1 MGRSWHWAEWVVGI
15 RVPRRKA
22 YPGQVA
28 TTRKPEHPGLEIPA
42 ENPPFEA
49 PRAGLEFRENRPSQ
63 GHLAD
68 RTGRVPPQLREH
80 SEVRPREET
89 LCRLAIQRRESLVIT
104 RRNYRAR
111 RRESQGRGGRPG
123 KGRGPEYFL
132 EHRGTMEHLEF
143 QGTQENPEF
152 LEACR
157 DRLMIRAD
165 RRLAGPKV
173 AE

>member
-1 MGRSWHWAEWVVGI
+1 
-15 RVPRRKA
+15 
-22 YPGQVA
+22 
-28 TTRKPEHPGLEIPA
+28 LEIPG
-42 ENPPFEA
+42 ENLPFEA
-49 PRAGLEFRENRPSQ
+49 PRAGLEFRENRPSR
-63 GHLAD
+63 GRLAD

-89 LCRLAIQRRESLVIT
+89 LCRPAIQRRESLAIT

-111 RRESQGRGGRPG
+111 RRESRLR
-123 KGRGPEYFL
+123 KGRGLEYFL

-143 QGTQENPEF
+143 QGTQENPAF

-165 RRLAGPKV
+165 RRLAGPRV

>member
-1 MGRSWHWAEWVVGI
+1 M
-15 RVPRRKA
+15 
-22 YPGQVA
+22 
-28 TTRKPEHPGLEIPA
+28 EIPG
-42 ENPPFEA
+42 ENLPFEA
-49 PRAGLEFRENRPSQ
+49 PRAGLEFRENRPSR
-63 GHLAD
+63 GRLAD

-89 LCRLAIQRRESLVIT
+89 LCRPAIQRRESQG
-104 RRNYRAR
+104 
-111 RRESQGRGGRPG
+111 RESRLR
-123 KGRGPEYFL
+123 KGRGLEYFL

-143 QGTQENPEF
+143 QGTQENPAF

-165 RRLAGPKV
+165 RRLAGPRV

>member
-1 MGRSWHWAEWVVGI
+1 M
-15 RVPRRKA
+15 
-22 YPGQVA
+22 
-28 TTRKPEHPGLEIPA
+28 EIPR
-42 ENPPFEA
+42 ENLPFEA
-49 PRAGLEFRENRPSQ
+49 PRAGLEFRENRPSR
-63 GHLAD
+63 GRLAD

-89 LCRLAIQRRESLVIT
+89 LCRPAIQRRESLAIT

-111 RRESQGRGGRPG
+111 RRESRLR
-123 KGRGPEYFL
+123 KGRGLEYFL

-143 QGTQENPEF
+143 QGTQENPAF

-165 RRLAGPKV
+165 HRLAGPKV